1 MKFCKACQRWTAKDI
16 CPICGKSTDVVK
28 ACCVDCISYN
38 AGRCESVSD
47 PVMQYTHP
55 NNAACGYFKMKTNQD
70 NVKTRGA
77 ANEPSEHDAV
87 HAPDHYCHGGIE
99 CKDCIKAALGDNY
112 IGFLIG
118 NVIKYT
124 YRYRHKNG
132 IEDLKKAQVYLGW
145 AIDELAG
152 ESDDM

>member
-1 MKFCKACQRWTAKDI
+1 MSKTCKDCKWYDNSVCTITGTNGSFVARLDKICQEFEESNHAAE
-16 CPICGKSTDVVK
+16 STHD
-28 ACCVDCISYN
+28 
-38 AGRCESVSD
+38 SV
-47 PVMQYTHP
+47 
-55 NNAACGYFKMKTNQD
+55 N
-70 NVKTRGA
+70 
-77 ANEPSEHDAV
+77 
-87 HAPDHYCHGGIE
+87 APDHYCHGGIE

-118 NVIKYT
+118 TVIKYT